1 MGLPWRYSASEMI
14 VNLNIKSF
22 GEMLQCFVY
31 GFRSR
36 IMISE
41 NLMLIGIYNSPCII
55 YFKLCT
61 WWQTYYVVR

>member
-31 GFRSR
+31 GFCSR

-41 NLMLIGIYNSPCII
+41 NLMLIGIHNSPCII
-55 YFKLCT
+55 YFKSCT